1 MFLSPM
7 WMIPPAAPR
16 DPTVVSEPMVV
27 DPTPCVEILPNKVFR
42 RRVPLRPSNGC
53 TSG

>member
-1 MFLSPM
+1 MPDV
-7 WMIPPAAPR
+7 MIPGPPQ

-27 DPTPCVEILPNKVFR
+27 DSALCVESFPDKVFR
-42 RRVPLRPSNGC
+42 RRVPLRPSNGG